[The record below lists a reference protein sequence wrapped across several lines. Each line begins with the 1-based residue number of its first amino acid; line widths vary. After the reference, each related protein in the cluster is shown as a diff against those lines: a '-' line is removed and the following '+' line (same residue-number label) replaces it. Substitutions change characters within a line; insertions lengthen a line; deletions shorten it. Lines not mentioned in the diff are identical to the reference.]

1 MNVSKDPPVTDPLF
15 SKLNGCD
22 HLLIELESN
31 DPSSLSL
38 VLSNR
43 AVGDEYDKFMEKL
56 DARIKSH
63 DEEIKRMCNANY
75 QDFVDCIHDL
85 LQVRPKADILKKEI
99 LEVNQDIQKSSE
111 NVQRKAEELIRYRK
125 IVCNIETAIDHLS
138 QCLPVLKMY
147 SKLTSQMENTR
158 YYPALKTLEQLEN
171 NFLPR
176 VSHYRF
182 AQAMRDKIPQIREQ
196 IKEASMSDLK
206 DFLENVRQLSSQIG
220 EIAMKNAAHQQNI
233 EDTLLTSC
241 TTSASSSNENSSSS
255 SPVKK
260 STTILSINSSMN
272 NINEISSSVNNTPKG
287 PAIASRKKHP
297 APKPPLSASTEN
309 DLDLIDSGSD
319 IDLNGGV
326 SEEELKGTDIVDF
339 SPVYRCLHIFG
350 CLGARE
356 LFEIYYRQQRQQQAK
371 LVLQPPTNMHENID
385 GYKNYF
391 CGVVG
396 FFVIENHIL
405 NTAPG
410 LITKSY
416 LDEVWENALQ
426 SVIASLRTYSSY
438 CTDENLMLKIK
449 RIIIL
454 FSQTL
459 QSYGYNV
466 NPFLNLLIEIRDQYN
481 EILMKQWCALFR
493 SIFDADNYHPIE
505 VESQAEYDE
514 IINEFPYYEAEVVST
529 GDSDY
534 PKKFPFS
541 SFVPKVFT
549 QVKRFINACREFSQ
563 DLNISQTEIEDMVRK
578 STNLLLTRTLSG
590 CLSVLIKKPSLGLLQ
605 LIQIAINTNYLEDSM
620 SFLEEYISQPLNTG
634 LGSPLTSSTT
644 NIAEL
649 AGGSHLAKL
658 QGSSMFKDA
667 RSDAESQ
674 IYFLLNQKIDEFFEI
689 AHYDWMLVESSGVA
703 SSYIADLIK
712 FLTSTFQAFT
722 NLPLKVAQTACVSA
736 CKHIASS
743 LINFLLD
750 EDVKAISMGAL
761 EQFNLDLLQCEFFA
775 SSEPVKGF
783 EDNALQMCFAEL
795 RQLVDLLLSWQWST
809 YIADYG
815 KQDNK
820 YLRVNPQ
827 MALNLLEKIKEADKN
842 RNIFASLKKNERDKR
857 KLVDTVIKQLKQ
869 LIAAHNSN

>member
-1 MNVSKDPPVTDPLF
+1 ML
-15 SKLNGCD
+15 CD
-22 HLLIELESN
+22 FI
-31 DPSSLSL
+31 
-38 VLSNR
+38 
-43 AVGDEYDKFMEKL
+43 
-56 DARIKSH
+56 I
-63 DEEIKRMCNANY
+63 
-75 QDFVDCIHDL
+75 
-85 LQVRPKADILKKEI
+85 
-99 LEVNQDIQKSSE
+99 
-111 NVQRKAEELIRYRK
+111 
-125 IVCNIETAIDHLS
+125 
-138 QCLPVLKMY
+138 
-147 SKLTSQMENTR
+147 
-158 YYPALKTLEQLEN
+158 N
-171 NFLPR
+171 N
-176 VSHYRF
+176 YRF
-182 AQAMRDKIPQIREQ
+182 AQSMRDKIPQIREQ

-206 DFLENVRQLSSQIG
+206 DFLENVRKLSSQIG

-233 EDTLLTSC
+233 EDTLLTSSSN
-241 TTSASSSNENSSSS
+241 SASNSSSNENSSTN
-255 SPVKK
+255 SPSHQVTGKK
-260 STTILSINSSMN
+260 LPTIVSLNSTSMN
-272 NINEISSSVNNTPKG
+272 NLNNVTSANAPLITP
-287 PAIASRKKHP
+287 RKKHR
-297 APKPPLSASTEN
+297 APKPPPTMSSSIEDDLDEIDSESDSDFTRNGISTE
-309 DLDLIDSGSD
+309 D
-319 IDLNGGV
+319 
-326 SEEELKGTDIVDF
+326 ELKGTDIVDF

-371 LVLQPPTNMHENID
+371 LVLQPPINMHENID

-410 LITKSY
+410 LVTKSY

-438 CTDENLMLKIK
+438 CTDENLMLQIK

-466 NPFLNLLIEIRDQYN
+466 NPFFNLLIEIRDQYN
-481 EILMKQWCALFR
+481 EILMKQWCSLFR
-493 SIFDADNYHPIE
+493 SIFDGDNYHPIQ
-505 VESQAEYDE
+505 VESQSEYDK
-514 IINEFPYYEAEVVST
+514 IISEFPYYEGEVIST

-541 SFVPKVFT
+541 LFVPKVFT
-549 QVKRFINACREFSQ
+549 QVKRFINACRQFSQ

-620 SFLEEYISQPLNTG
+620 SFLEEYISQPLQATG
-634 LGSPLTSSTT
+634 LGSPIGASTT
-644 NIAEL
+644 TVGEL

-674 IYFLLNQKIDEFFEI
+674 IYFLLNKKIDEFLDI
-689 AHYDWMLVESSGVA
+689 ADYDWLLVESSGVA
-703 SSYIADLIK
+703 SSYITDLIK

-736 CKHIASS
+736 CKHMASS

-775 SSEPVKGF
+775 NSEPVKGF
-783 EDNALQMCFAEL
+783 EDNTLQMCFAEL
-795 RQLVDLLLSWQWST
+795 RQLVDLLLTWQWST

-815 KQDNK
+815 KQDSK

-827 MALNLLEKIKEADKN
+827 VALNLLEKIKEADKN

-869 LIAAHNSN
+869 LIVAANSN